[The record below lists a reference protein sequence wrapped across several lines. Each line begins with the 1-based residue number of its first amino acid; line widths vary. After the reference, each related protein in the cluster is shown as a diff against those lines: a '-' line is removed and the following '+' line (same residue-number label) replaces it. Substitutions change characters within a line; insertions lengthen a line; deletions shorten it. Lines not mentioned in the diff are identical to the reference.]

1 MTATNFFDDA
11 SSGYGSDQDNSK
23 SRKLGHEPTS
33 YSRKELDHPQHEI
46 IAGIDT
52 ERDVEETP
60 VEKVSSQEA
69 RDPNLVTW
77 DSDDDPA
84 NPRNWSFKRKWA
96 AVLVVSAFTFISP
109 VSSSMVAPAL
119 GDMKA
124 ELGISGDFE
133 AAMILSIFVL
143 AYAIGPLIFGPLSE
157 IYGRVRVLQY
167 SNLIYLIFNFVCG
180 FANNGSQMLAFR
192 FFAGF
197 GKSFHSRIIILQ
209 LLTLYRWQC
218 SSCIG
223 WRYTCRHL

>member
-1 MTATNFFDDA
+1 MAATTFSDDA
-11 SSGYGSDQDNSK
+11 SSTYGSDPDEP
-23 SRKLGHEPTS
+23 RKLEHEQKS
-33 YSRKELDHPQHEI
+33 YVHKELDHPQHDI

-52 ERDVEETP
+52 ERDVEESP
-60 VEKVSSQEA
+60 VEKIATQKPKDS
-69 RDPNLVTW
+69 NLVTW
-77 DSDDDPA
+77 DSDHDPA

-96 AVLVVSAFTFISP
+96 AVFVVSGFTFISP

-119 GDMKA
+119 GDMKTD
-124 ELGISGDFE
+124 LGISDDFE

-180 FANNGSQMLAFR
+180 FATNGSQMLAFR

-197 GKSFHSRIIILQ
+197 GESFL
-209 LLTLYRWQC
+209 
-218 SSCIG
+218 
-223 WRYTCRHL
+223 